1 MKAIKTP
8 PYIIL
13 NSTKEVI
20 FYLSKEYNSSK
31 NLKLWM
37 DNLNLTGYKGM
48 TIKSKCIF
56 NKLKDQNYN

>member
-1 MKAIKTP
+1 METIKIP

-13 NSTKEVI
+13 QSTEEVI
-20 FYLSKEYNSSK
+20 FYLSKEYNS
-31 NLKLWM
+31 NLDIKLWM

-56 NKLKDQNYN
+56 NKLRDQNLK

>member
-1 MKAIKTP
+1 MNRIKIP

-13 NSTKEVI
+13 KSTKEII
-20 FYLSKEYNSSK
+20 FYLSKEYNS
-31 NLKLWM
+31 NIDIKLWM
-37 DNLNLTGYKGM
+37 KNLNLTDYKGM

>member
-1 MKAIKTP
+1 METIKIP

-13 NSTKEVI
+13 KSTKEII
-20 FYLSKEYNSSK
+20 FYLSKEYSSD
-31 NLKLWM
+31 LDIKLWI

-56 NKLKDQNYN
+56 NKLKDQNL

>member
-1 MKAIKTP
+1 MKTIKTP

-13 NSTKEVI
+13 KSTKEII
-20 FYLSKEYNSSK
+20 FYLSKEYNSSIDI
-31 NLKLWM
+31 KLWI
-37 DNLNLTGYKGM
+37 DNLNLTGYEGM

>member
-1 MKAIKTP
+1 MNTIKIP

-13 NSTKEVI
+13 KSTKEII
-20 FYLSKEYNSSK
+20 FYLSKEYNSSIDI
-31 NLKLWM
+31 KLWI

-56 NKLKDQNYN
+56 NKLKEENYK

>member
-1 MKAIKTP
+1 MKTITTP

-13 NSTKEVI
+13 KSTKEII
-20 FYLSKEYNSSK
+20 FYLSKEYNSS
-31 NLKLWM
+31 LDIKLWM
-37 DNLNLTGYKGM
+37 DNLNLTGYKVM

>member
-1 MKAIKTP
+1 MKTIKTP

-13 NSTKEVI
+13 KSTKEII
-20 FYLSKEYNSSK
+20 FYLSKEYNSSIDIK
-31 NLKLWM
+31 IWM
-37 DNLNLTGYKGM
+37 DTLNLTGYKGM

>member
-1 MKAIKTP
+1 MNRIKIP

-13 NSTKEVI
+13 KSTKEII
-20 FYLSKEYNSSK
+20 FYLSKEYHSSIDIK
-31 NLKLWM
+31 KWM
-37 DNLNLTGYKGM
+37 DNLNLSGYKGM

>member
-1 MKAIKTP
+1 MKMIKTP

-20 FYLSKEYNSSK
+20 FYLSKEYNSSI

-37 DNLNLTGYKGM
+37 DTLNLTGYKGM

-56 NKLKDQNYN
+56 NKLKNQNYN

>member
-1 MKAIKTP
+1 MNTIKIP

-13 NSTKEVI
+13 KSTKEII
-20 FYLSKEYNSSK
+20 FYLSKEYSSD
-31 NLKLWM
+31 LDIKLWI

-56 NKLKDQNYN
+56 NKLKDQHYK